1 MPEETYDE
9 TVVSTTVNGRRIKKR
24 VENRLTL
31 AEFLRE
37 KEGLRGT
44 KVSCESQ
51 VCGACTVLVDD
62 RPVSSCTVLAVEAD
76 EAEVTTIEGLETEA
90 GLDPVQAAF
99 ADCTALQCGYCTP
112 GFIMSTKALLATNPS
127 PTREEI
133 EHELEGN
140 LCRCTGYLPIIEA
153 VEQAAARLAGTYDPD
168 AAHRPYAGHLKEDG
182 EPFRYVGRSI
192 ERVDAGVK
200 VTGRARYAIDTPFP
214 DTTHAVAVRSDRA
227 HATILGI
234 DVKVALDVPGVVA
247 VVTAEDLDGLYPR
260 FGHMVP
266 DHAIIAAGKVRY
278 YGEPVALVV
287 AETRHIARDAAR
299 LVEVR
304 YEDLPAAMD
313 AEAALAPAA
322 PVIHEDAYSG
332 EAVNQVAITRTEDEP
347 NVANTMHLGWGDV
360 DAAFAEADLV
370 VETETFHPA
379 LYAYAME
386 PYNSSAR
393 FADGYLEVTST
404 AQHPFMVIKDLAR
417 VFDLPHSK
425 VRVSVPYI
433 GGGYGSKSYTKIE
446 PLTAV
451 AAWVTQRAVK
461 LDLSIE
467 ESIYTTRADAART
480 RVRSAFRKDGRLL
493 ARDVDIVMDT
503 GAYVDNSATVLSK
516 AVARCF
522 GPYSIPSLRVR
533 GRLVYT
539 NTVPASSYRALGAF
553 QVNLAAETNMDQAA
567 EQLGIDAADL
577 RRINL
582 VPRGERF
589 IEGKRP
595 MDTDLVDDFD
605 QMMARVRVE
614 PREGVLQA
622 VGFGVGA
629 NEGGAYPTSTAQVK
643 MSPDS
648 SALVLSGST
657 EMGQGSR
664 SILTQI
670 AAEEL
675 GLDIAKVRVFQSDSA
690 GTSFERTTGGSRTT
704 TMTGLS
710 VQRACRDIVQ
720 QLLAMAATVWECPVD
735 DVRHVGDRIVHADG
749 RSEEFGPLIKKWYGG
764 GGGEITGRGTVRR
777 EGELQVQPSFW
788 EIGMVAVAVDIDP
801 ETGVTKVDQ
810 LVTMADVGFAINPM
824 GVEGQDVGAALQ
836 GIGGGLSEE
845 LVYEGAQLRNPNLVE
860 YRVPHIGDAP
870 RRWDSVIVERRDG
883 TGPYGAKGGGEGAR
897 IPMGGAIASAVARAT
912 GIWPTELPLTPER
925 VWRLIQEGEAAR
937 AEAAGGS
944 APEAD

>member
-1 MPEETYDE
+1 MDDAPDNE
-9 TVVSTTVNGRRIKKR
+9 TVISTRINGRRINR
-24 VENRLTL
+24 RIENRLTL

-51 VCGACTVLVDD
+51 VCGACTVLVGGE
-62 RPVSSCTVLAVEAD
+62 PVSSCTVLAVEAD
-76 EAEVTTIEGLETEA
+76 QAEVTTIEGLGTPA

-112 GFIMSTKALLATNPS
+112 GFVMATKALLSRNPD

-153 VEQAAARLAGTYDPD
+153 VQQAAARIAGTYDPH

-182 EPFRYVGRSI
+182 EPYRYVGRPV
-192 ERVDAGVK
+192 ERVDARVK
-200 VTGRARYAIDTPFP
+200 VTGQARFAIDIPFP
-214 DTTHAVAVRSDRA
+214 DTAYAVAARSDRA

-234 DVKVALDVPGVVA
+234 DTLAALDVPGVIA
-247 VVTAEDLDGLYPR
+247 VVTGEDLEGLYPR

-266 DHAIIAAGKVRY
+266 DHAIIAIGKVRY

-287 AETRHIARDAAR
+287 ADSRHAAYDATRLIK
-299 LVEVR
+299 VR

-313 AEAALAPAA
+313 ADAALAPGA
-322 PVIHEDAYSG
+322 PMIHEDTYSG
-332 EAVNQVAITRTEDEP
+332 DTVSLVKVVRSTDNP
-347 NVANTMHLGWGDV
+347 NVANTIDLGWGDV
-360 DAAFAEADLV
+360 EAGFAEADLV
-370 VETETFHPA
+370 VKTETYHPA
-379 LYAYAME
+379 LYAFAME

-393 FADGYLEVTST
+393 FVDDVLEITST
-404 AQHPFMVIKDLAR
+404 AQHPFMVIKDVAR

-425 VRVSVPYI
+425 VRLTVPFI
-433 GGGYGSKSYTKIE
+433 GGGYGSKSYTKVE
-446 PLTAV
+446 PLAAV
-451 AAWVTQRAVK
+451 GAWASGRPVK

-480 RVRSAFRKDGRLL
+480 TVRSAFRSDGTLL
-493 ARDVDIVMDT
+493 ARDIDIVLDT
-503 GAYVDNSATVLSK
+503 GAYVDNSNTVLSK
-516 AVARCF
+516 ATARCF
-522 GPYSIPSLRVR
+522 GPYAIPNLRVR

-567 EQLGIDAADL
+567 EQLGIDPAEI
-577 RRINL
+577 RRMNL

-589 IEGKRP
+589 MEGKRP
-595 MDTDLVDDFD
+595 MDTDLVEDFD
-605 QMMARVRVE
+605 ELMALLRIE
-614 PREGVLQA
+614 PHDGVLQA

-643 MSPDS
+643 MSPDG

-664 SILTQI
+664 SVLTQI

-675 GLDIAKVRVFQSDSA
+675 GLDIARVRVFQSDSS

-704 TMTGLS
+704 TMTGLA
-710 VQRACRDIVQ
+710 VQRACRDIVT
-720 QLLAMAATVWECPVD
+720 QLLSMAATNWECAVE
-735 DVRHVGDRIVHADG
+735 DVSHVGDRIVHADG
-749 RSEEFGPLIKKWYGG
+749 RSEEFGPIIKKWYGA

-777 EGELQVQPSFW
+777 EGELQMQPSFW
-788 EIGMVAVAVDIDP
+788 EIGMVGVALDIDP

-810 LVTMADVGFAINPM
+810 LVTVADVGFAINPV
-824 GVEGQDVGAALQ
+824 GVEGQDLGAAVQ
-836 GIGGGLSEE
+836 GIGGGLTEE
-845 LVYEGAQLRNPNLVE
+845 LVYEGSQLRNPNLVE
-860 YRVPHIGDAP
+860 YRVPHINDAP
-870 RRWDSVIVERRDG
+870 RRFDSVIMERRDG
-883 TGPYGAKGGGEGAR
+883 TGPYGAKGVGEGAR
-897 IPMGGAIASAVARAT
+897 IPMGGAIAAAVARAT
-912 GIWPTELPLTPER
+912 GVWPTSLPLTPER
-925 VWRLIQEGEAAR
+925 VWNLIQEGRRRQDEH
-937 AEAAGGS
+937 
-944 APEAD
+944 PV